1 MNERTKL
8 EHELIDKAVKGDGK
22 AFEKLI
28 RRYDGQIMNIL
39 LNILKNEDDASD
51 AYQETFIKVHNNLG
65 QFKKGSAFYTW
76 LYRIALN
83 TAYSFY
89 DRRPVHA
96 EFDENIHSPEF
107 TDTPPAAGDREL
119 SDEEKR
125 ELVKKEI
132 ENLSAQQKTVVYLK
146 SYEGLKFRE
155 IAEALSLNEGTVKKY
170 FHRAVEN
177 IRNSIDL

>member
-1 MNERTKL
+1 MNETTKI
-8 EHELIDKAVKGDGK
+8 ENELIDKAVKGDGK

-28 RRYDGQIMNIL
+28 RRYDGQIMNLL
-39 LNILKNEDDASD
+39 LNILKDPDDASD
-51 AYQETFIKVHNNLG
+51 AYQNTFIKVYNSLG

-76 LYRIALN
+76 LYRIAVN

-89 DRRPVHA
+89 NKKPVHS
-96 EFDENIHSPEF
+96 EFDENIHSPEL
-107 TDTPPAAGDREL
+107 TETHPAAGDREL

-132 ENLSAQQKTVVYLK
+132 EKLSLQQKSVVYLK

-155 IAEALSLNEGTVKKY
+155 IADVLSLNEGTVKKY

-177 IRNSIDL
+177 IKNSIDL